1 MTDIIRLT
9 AGIDTA
15 KDKLDVAVHG
25 SPARLSFP
33 NDKLGWKQIAT
44 ELRRCGVNWV
54 GIEPTGGYER
64 GVTEHLRT
72 AGWTV
77 LVMQPARVKAYAKHL
92 GLRAKNDRLDAALIA
107 AAAHVLDAPSV
118 APDARFAAFG
128 DHLTYIEQIEED
140 IVRAKTRAEHI
151 RLPWLRIRSANE
163 IKRLRKIR
171 REELQRLMHALRA
184 APDLAQRLALVLSVP
199 GIGDRTAI
207 AIIVRMPELGQISR
221 EEAAALAGLA
231 PFDDDSGKHRGAR
244 HIAGGRDRLRHSLYA
259 AALPAAFRWNP
270 ALMAMYA
277 RLVKAGKKHKV
288 ALIAC
293 ARKLLIYANTVVAR
307 GTPWVKDAACA

>member
-25 SPARLSFP
+25 SPARL
-33 NDKLGWKQIAT
+33 
-44 ELRRCGVNWV
+44 
-54 GIEPTGGYER
+54 
-64 GVTEHLRT
+64 
-72 AGWTV
+72 
-77 LVMQPARVKAYAKHL
+77 
-92 GLRAKNDRLDAALIA
+92 DAALIA
-107 AAAHVLDAPSV
+107 
-118 APDARFAAFG
+118 
-128 DHLTYIEQIEED
+128 
-140 IVRAKTRAEHI
+140 
-151 RLPWLRIRSANE
+151 
-163 IKRLRKIR
+163 
-171 REELQRLMHALRA
+171 
-184 APDLAQRLALVLSVP
+184 
-199 GIGDRTAI
+199 
-207 AIIVRMPELGQISR
+207 
-221 EEAAALAGLA
+221 AAALAGLA